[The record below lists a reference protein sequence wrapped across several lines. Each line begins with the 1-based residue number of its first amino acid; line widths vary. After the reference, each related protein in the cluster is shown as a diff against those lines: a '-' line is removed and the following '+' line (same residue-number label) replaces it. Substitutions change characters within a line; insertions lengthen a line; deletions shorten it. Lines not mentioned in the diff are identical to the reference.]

1 MSKSHVSMEQNQCF
15 ICLTIF
21 ETGNILLDRRL
32 KQSMEQCT
40 VTGYGICPECQKLQ
54 DDGYVALIVASEGN
68 TSNRT
73 GQYLFLKKEVAV
85 HLFNNPFDKNIG
97 FIDGQLFDQIQEPH
111 GKAK

>member
-1 MSKSHVSMEQNQCF
+1 MSKSHASMEQNQCF

-32 KQSMEQCT
+32 KQSMEQYT
-40 VTGYGICPECQKLQ
+40 VTGYGTCIECQKMQ
-54 DDGYVALIVASEGN
+54 KDGYVALIVASERN

-97 FIDGQLFDQIQEPH
+97 FIDEQIFDQLQEQH